1 MAFVVENLDTD
12 TEFRFDVFAIN
23 SVGRG
28 DGTFVDIATVTTT
41 TTTTTIDPNGVDFI
55 MDFQGDVTDCFIGN
69 DSITINGPEG
79 IVRNTLVQVIAFQ
92 DKFFYE
98 VPDVLLFGDGVP
110 NIIADG
116 IQSSISPD
124 R

>member
-69 DSITINGPEG
+69 DSITGAGSVVTKDIGSFVTVVGNPAK
-79 IVRNTLVQVIAFQ
+79 ILDNSKNQ
-92 DKFFYE
+92 
-98 VPDVLLFGDGVP
+98 
-110 NIIADG
+110 
-116 IQSSISPD
+116 
-124 R
+124 